1 MSYSSEKLVHLLE
14 STLNPQ
20 LRKQAED
27 ELGLVSKAILIS
39 KFDII

>member
-27 ELGLVSKAILIS
+27 ELGLVREI
-39 KFDII
+39 FPFF